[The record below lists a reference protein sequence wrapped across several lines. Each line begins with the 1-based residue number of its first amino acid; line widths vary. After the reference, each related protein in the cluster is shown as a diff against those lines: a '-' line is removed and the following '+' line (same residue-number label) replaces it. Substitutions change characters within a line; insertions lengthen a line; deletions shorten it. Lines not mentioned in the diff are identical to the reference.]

1 MVAKVTE
8 MLVDAGNLGEIELT
22 IYYTYTKP
30 HNGRGR
36 EPDEPASAIV
46 HRVKVGGVLGA
57 DIEVPESFMPE
68 VVAHCVDDWEG
79 DGCDVDV
86 LIDRMKDERAERAA
100 A

>member
-1 MVAKVTE
+1 MNLRTTE

-22 IYYTYTKP
+22 IYYTYQAP
-30 HNGRGR
+30 HNGRGV

-46 HRVKVGGVLGA
+46 RRVKVGGCYGCEI
-57 DIEVPESFMPE
+57 DVPESFLPE
-68 VVAHCVDDWEG
+68 VVAHCVADYEG

-86 LIDRMKDERAERAA
+86 LIDRMKVERAERAA